1 MFRTV
6 LLAALLALALIA
18 CKKEQPAAD
27 AASAPA
33 AKAAAASN
41 DPAESINQVARSIR
55 QGDLSA
61 LLAAS
66 LPPAELDRLRQD
78 WDEERVK
85 PLSDEDRQE
94 FVDGWGKLVAPDFV
108 DRTMAEITPQLNE
121 LKGQLG
127 PMIGFGAM
135 MAVGS
140 IEQSQELTATQKAQA
155 TKLLNAAAA
164 WAMSQDFSD
173 PAKLRKAL
181 THLATAARATG
192 IVTPDDV
199 RKLTFDQLLAK
210 GSVLFVGIKEALN
223 VYGISIDDT
232 LGSMQS
238 TVLSQD
244 GDSAKVSTSMKLF
257 GETLTFENELVRK
270 DGRWYGKDALET
282 LAKREAEAGGGTAI
296 SAP

>member
-1 MFRTV
+1 MDLDKLSWLGNFADSIILIAPPEIGRLELEFAET
-6 LLAALLALALIA
+6 AGRYALIR
-18 CKKEQPAAD
+18 
-27 AASAPA
+27 
-33 AKAAAASN
+33 
-41 DPAESINQVARSIR
+41 IN
-55 QGDLSA
+55 G
-61 LLAAS
+61 

-164 WAMSQDFSD
+164 WAGVAISRTTAPMSNLWTTSSD
-173 PAKLRKAL
+173 STLIATGKPTSSATRAASSGER
-181 THLATAARATG
+181 ATA
-192 IVTPDDV
+192 
-199 RKLTFDQLLAK
+199 
-210 GSVLFVGIKEALN
+210 
-223 VYGISIDDT
+223 
-232 LGSMQS
+232 LGSTGSRYASS
-238 TVLSQD
+238 TFIASE
-244 GDSAKVSTSMKLF
+244 G
-257 GETLTFENELVRK
+257 VR
-270 DGRWYGKDALET
+270 
-282 LAKREAEAGGGTAI
+282 
-296 SAP
+296 